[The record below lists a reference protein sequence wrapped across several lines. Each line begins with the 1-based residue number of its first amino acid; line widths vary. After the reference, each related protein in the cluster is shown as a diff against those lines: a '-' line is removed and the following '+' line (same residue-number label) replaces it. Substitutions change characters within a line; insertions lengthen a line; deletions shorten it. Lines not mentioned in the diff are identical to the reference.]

1 MDVNPF
7 FPGMGDPVGA
17 LLPALIALA
26 LVCARRARCGL
37 CCGDRAW
44 LFVLSL
50 ALTLALARLSVTD
63 EQVTLHL
70 VPGATVLLCY
80 LVWAGHAISPGFA
93 FVLTYATSLPV
104 DVVLAR
110 LMLGAEFDPACIGG
124 GGWRDGLLVLP
135 ALTALAVMYAN
146 WRMRSTGRSRMPGF
160 GRQVSPR
167 PLAPTAATSRYSAS
181 TAVPPSRA

>member
-1 MDVNPF
+1 MEVYPF
-7 FPGMGDPVGA
+7 FPGMVDPVGA

-26 LVCARRARCGL
+26 IVCARRARCGL

-44 LFVLSL
+44 LVVLSL
-50 ALTLALARLSVTD
+50 ALTVALARLSFTD
-63 EQVTLHL
+63 EHISLHL
-70 VPGATVLLCY
+70 VPGATVLVCY

-110 LMLGAEFDPACIGG
+110 LLLGAEFDPACIGG
-124 GGWRDGLLVLP
+124 GGWRDGLLTLP

-146 WRMRSTGRSRMPGF
+146 WRMRSARRPRVLGF
-160 GRQVSPR
+160 GR
-167 PLAPTAATSRYSAS
+167 
-181 TAVPPSRA
+181 